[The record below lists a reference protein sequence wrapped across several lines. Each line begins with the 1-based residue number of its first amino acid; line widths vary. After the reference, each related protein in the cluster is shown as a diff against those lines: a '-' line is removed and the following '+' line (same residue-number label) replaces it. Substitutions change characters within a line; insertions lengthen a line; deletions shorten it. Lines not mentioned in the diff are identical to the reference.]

1 VRRSFLLR
9 PRSTSGEAKFPPE
22 AEVVSSRCMSYFEVV
37 ENSDRSR
44 E

>member
-22 AEVVSSRCMSYFEVV
+22 AEVVSSRRMSYFEVV